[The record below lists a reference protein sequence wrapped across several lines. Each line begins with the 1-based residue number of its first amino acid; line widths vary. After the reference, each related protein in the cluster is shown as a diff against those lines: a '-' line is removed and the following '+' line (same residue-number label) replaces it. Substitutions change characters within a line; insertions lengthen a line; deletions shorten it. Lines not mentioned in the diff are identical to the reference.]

1 MGYNDYRVVS
11 STVDDAAGEAFDKV
25 ARTLGLPYPGGPQI
39 DRLSTSGKPV
49 FDLPSPLLKNGNL
62 SYSGLKT
69 AVVNLMHN
77 AAQRGEKLPAEDVC
91 ASFSRAAL
99 EPLLS
104 LAEKHLKRLGL
115 KTLALA
121 GGVAA
126 NGYLRGRAESLARKN
141 GFKLFLPEK
150 KLCTDNGAMVASQ
163 GYFLLAE
170 KGVNCDLTLNAEPTL
185 RLRGDRPSRR

>member
-1 MGYNDYRVVS
+1 
-11 STVDDAAGEAFDKV
+11 
-25 ARTLGLPYPGGPQI
+25 
-39 DRLSTSGKPV
+39 
-49 FDLPSPLLKNGNL
+49 
-62 SYSGLKT
+62 
-69 AVVNLMHN
+69 MHN

-141 GFKLFLPEK
+141 GFKLLLPEK

-170 KGVNCDLTLNAEPTL
+170 KGVNCDLALKRRTYVETQRGQTVETLNEKDLIDFFYARTNVRVFFFFL
-185 RLRGDRPSRR
+185 SCKNFDKFLFISS